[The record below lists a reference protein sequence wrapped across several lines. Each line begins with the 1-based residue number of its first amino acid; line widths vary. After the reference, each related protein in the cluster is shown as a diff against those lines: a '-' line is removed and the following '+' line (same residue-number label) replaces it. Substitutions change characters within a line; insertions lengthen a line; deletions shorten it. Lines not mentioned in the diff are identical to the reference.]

1 MKILM
6 VCLGNICRSPL
17 AEGIMRHLVNEKGLN
32 WQIDSAGTGGYH
44 IGSKPDS
51 RSIRVAKNHGID
63 ISAQAA
69 RKFNAKDFDNFD
81 CIVVMDKQNYKDVLC
96 LTQNPEHKEKVR
108 LLINNDIVPDPYY
121 DDSLFEPVFQ
131 LINAN
136 CAKLLTQLE
145 NEKG

>member
-1 MKILM
+1 
-6 VCLGNICRSPL
+6 
-17 AEGIMRHLVNEKGLN
+17 
-32 WQIDSAGTGGYH
+32 
-44 IGSKPDS
+44 
-51 RSIRVAKNHGID
+51 
-63 ISAQAA
+63 
-69 RKFNAKDFDNFD
+69 
-81 CIVVMDKQNYKDVLC
+81 

-136 CAKLLTQLE
+136 CVKLLTQLE